1 MPTFPSFLLSALRL
15 SCCLVVAVFAALPA
29 QAEKADRGKQ
39 MVLEADRNGELDGQR
54 GSTVLIGNAVVAQG
68 TMLLRA
74 DRIEVRERSDG
85 YRSASATGSGAKP
98 ATWRQKA
105 DGAADEWVEGGAERI
120 EFDEKANT
128 LRLAGAATL
137 RRMRGSA
144 LAQEVTGSVIVWD
157 NTAEVFK
164 VEGGAATPANPGG
177 RVRVVLSPRP
187 DGAASAASPAAPAAS
202 PAAPAASGAATL
214 APVRS
219 LGERK

>member
-1 MPTFPSFLLSALRL
+1 
-15 SCCLVVAVFAALPA
+15 
-29 QAEKADRGKQ
+29 
-39 MVLEADRNGELDGQR
+39 
-54 GSTVLIGNAVVAQG
+54 
-68 TMLLRA
+68 
-74 DRIEVRERSDG
+74 
-85 YRSASATGSGAKP
+85 
-98 ATWRQKA
+98 
-105 DGAADEWVEGGAERI
+105 
-120 EFDEKANT
+120 
-128 LRLAGAATL
+128 
-137 RRMRGSA
+137 MRGSA

-202 PAAPAASGAATL
+202 GAATL